1 MAPKS
6 THLSQELAQTA
17 TPVEVATRYG
27 PVIGGTAI
35 NGAAVFLELPY
46 ALPPGRFKDPVPL
59 PDDYRYSEQPFV
71 RESAYAAQPLNDGQ
85 AAGSPLEDRLGLGQ
99 ATENPLFLN
108 IVCPPHFKT
117 LTNLPVKVYIHGGF
131 LQFGSPH
138 GISSQAQYVA
148 SEREEI
154 WVNIGYRL
162 SAFGF
167 IASDLPDLPGNYG
180 FKDQWLALEWVR
192 KNIASFSGD
201 PSNVQVLGLSAGA
214 HSCHQLLHYASRLP
228 ENATAPFQSAV
239 LMSNAIILNPK
250 TPAELRTQYQAL
262 LKAVNIDPEDPNALS
277 RLSDPEQVSAAD
289 ITSAIDEERLGP
301 GLGTFRGCT
310 DGQWMQP
317 GAMEWQRNGGFAAG
331 LKAHGVKFVVLGDLV
346 DEWYLYSIAH
356 PIATPQDVTDNL
368 KRYYPADMVEKMEK
382 QFPELPK
389 DADEET
395 CARRFGDILSD
406 GQVYLPVRMLARD
419 LRASNFPFVRYYIQ
433 WTPPSVRP
441 KGLVTH
447 ATDRPIW
454 SLRHDMLD
462 SAELEVAREW
472 LAAVGTAS
480 SEVLDDGAVK
490 RGTDEVLTLM
500 PDKAIRWAKDDRWAR
515 MSELADHLGI

>member
-1 MAPKS
+1 MAPRF
-6 THLSQELAQTA
+6 THLSQELEQTA

-27 PVIGGTAI
+27 PVIGGTAV

-46 ALPPGRFKDPVPL
+46 ALPPGRFQDPVPL
-59 PDDYRYSEQPFV
+59 PDDYRYSDQPFV

-85 AAGSPLEDRLGLGQ
+85 AAGAPLEDRLGLGR

-108 IVCPPHFKT
+108 IVCPPQFKT
-117 LTNLPVKVYIHGGF
+117 STNLPVKVYIHGGF

-138 GISSQAQYVA
+138 GVAHQAQYVA
-148 SEREEI
+148 CERGEVR
-154 WVNIGYRL
+154 VNIGYRL

-167 IASDLPDLPGNYG
+167 ISSDRPYLPGNYG
-180 FKDQWLALEWVR
+180 FKDQWLALDWVR
-192 KNIASFSGD
+192 ENIASFSGD

-228 ENATAPFQSAV
+228 DNATAPFQSAV
-239 LMSNAIILNPK
+239 LMSNAILLNPK
-250 TPAELRTQYQAL
+250 SPPELRAQYQAL
-262 LKAVNIDPEDPNALS
+262 LRAVNIDPADHNAFS
-277 RLSDPEQVSAAD
+277 RLLDPDQVSAD
-289 ITSAIDEERLGP
+289 EITSAIDEERLGA
-301 GLGTFRGCT
+301 GMGTFRGCT
-310 DGQWMQP
+310 DSQWMKP
-317 GAMEWQRNGGFAAG
+317 DPMGWQRSGGLAAG
-331 LKAHGVKFVVLGDLV
+331 LKAHGVNFVVFGDLI

-356 PIATPQDVTDNL
+356 PISTLQDVTDNL

-395 CARRFGDILSD
+395 CARRFGDILSE

-419 LRASNFPFVRYYIQ
+419 LRASNFPFVRYSIE
-433 WTPPSVRP
+433 WTPPAVRP

-447 ATDRPIW
+447 ATDRPLW
-454 SLRHDMLD
+454 GLRHDMLD
-462 SAELEVAREW
+462 SSELEVGRAW
-472 LAAVGTAS
+472 LSAVGTAS

-500 PDKAIRWAKDDRWAR
+500 PDKSIRWAKDERWAR